1 MEQLEFKISAMPEHT
16 FRVKKINAEEI
27 NAIATAMDLGD
38 IQKNLMVNDYVLRK
52 LEVNIK
58 DTWVQVKKN
67 KNEYLPGSL
76 EDNAIAVK
84 ELVEYFLENVVFKA
98 FQKSSE

>member
-1 MEQLEFKISAMPEHT
+1 MEQTEFKIDAMPNHT

-27 NAIATAMDLGD
+27 NAIATAMDLND
-38 IQKNLMVNDYVLRK
+38 IQKNLMVNDYILKK

-58 DTWVQVKKN
+58 ETWVPVKKN
-67 KNEYLPGSL
+67 DGYLPGSL
-76 EDNAIAVK
+76 ENDAIAIRQ
-84 ELVEYFLENVVFKA
+84 LVDWFLENVVFAA